1 MTNFSDVNIQKLF
14 PSVVYRR
21 GLEYFQN
28 GLVNNLLYDIN
39 YNVWTASVAGT
50 EDYFVEIDTSEFD
63 KGSINTYCDCPAY
76 STFGPCKHI
85 AAVMLSIA
93 DRQTGGKQYVSRN
106 YTASDNFMQSIASL
120 NDYQAGNDLTYR
132 KKQVHVEYYCKWTYD
147 HHLML
152 EMKAGDSR
160 SLIVKNAAEFL
171 EDVHEGREHYFT
183 KSFTY
188 DPSVH
193 VIDAPD
199 REIFGLLHESIRNE
213 KIYAGRVFHYRDSPE
228 RAIVIPPLLAKQLLY
243 LLVERDFTVETG
255 ERKTYRDIRI
265 VEDELPFQFDLTKD
279 HEGELMLKIEELE
292 RMTYLKLYELIFKE
306 GSFYFP
312 SKEQVPIVEK
322 VTAMPPA
329 YKNLPIA
336 KKQAD
341 AFISEV
347 IPSLKRIGDVQI
359 ADSVS
364 SEIIQHPL
372 TAKLYLEMKDDAII
386 GRLEYHYGDLQIDP
400 FNGRDQEDVIVIRDV
415 EKEKQVMHLIEHAN
429 FHYNGEKLYI
439 SPDEDELYDFL
450 YHMLPLLDKY
460 VDLFLTSDLRNM
472 IVDQQP
478 SPTTSVNLE
487 SSSNLLD
494 IGFNIEGINDSEVD
508 QVLDAIMERKR
519 YYRMQ
524 NGALLSL
531 EGEEF
536 SSMKQLM
543 EDLDIQKE
551 DMQDGNV
558 QMPVFR
564 GTQVDDLI
572 HTKKAYDPAFRKLL
586 HQLRSPEE
594 QVFPLPENLQAT
606 LRSYQMT
613 GYQWFKSL
621 SAYYLGGILADD
633 MGLGKTIQSIA
644 YILSEPSDQP
654 HLIVAPSSV
663 LYNWK
668 NECEKFAPTLKTAIL
683 TGTPKER
690 EKMINEFS
698 YMDVWITSYAT
709 LRQDIALYREKAFQ
723 TLILDEAQYI
733 KNYATKT
740 SRAIREI
747 DASRR
752 FALSGTPIENSI
764 DELWAIFQVILPG
777 LMPNQRTFKQ
787 MSPEKIASLTKPF
800 ILRRLKQDVLKELP
814 EKIETVHVS
823 ELTKEQKNLY
833 VGYWRELQQEAAKS
847 MEETGF
853 NKNRMKILAG
863 LTRLRQICCHPSV
876 FADNYEGESGKLNQL
891 MDTIRNAIANGKRML
906 IFSQFT
912 SMHEIIIEKLKAEGI
927 DFFYLHGQ
935 TPSQERVHMS
945 ERFNN
950 GEKNVFLISLKAGGT
965 GLNLTGADTVILY
978 DLWWNPAVEDQATG
992 RAHRFGQKNVVQVIR
1007 LITEGTIEEKIY
1019 ELQQKKRELIDQVI
1033 QPGETMLSS
1042 LSEEDVREL
1051 LNI

>member
-1 MTNFSDVNIQKLF
+1 MINFSDVNIQKMF

-28 GLVNNLLYDIN
+28 DRVRNLLYDIN
-39 YNVWTASVAGT
+39 FDVWTASVAGT
-50 EDYFVEIDTSEFD
+50 EDYFVEIETEEFNR
-63 KGSINTYCDCPAY
+63 GSINAYCDCPAY
-76 STFGPCKHI
+76 GTFGPCKHI
-85 AAVMLSIA
+85 AAVMLAIA
-93 DRQTGGKQYVSRN
+93 DRQSGGKKQFSRN
-106 YTASDNFMQSIASL
+106 YFASQSFMQSIASL
-120 NDYQAGNDLTYR
+120 NDFQAGVELTHR
-132 KKQVHVEYYCKWTYD
+132 KKPLDVEYTCKWTYD
-147 HHLML
+147 HHLLL

-160 SLIVKNAAEFL
+160 NLIVKNAAEFL
-171 EDVHEGREHYFT
+171 SDVHEGREHYFT
-183 KSFTY
+183 KRFTY

-193 VIDAPD
+193 EIDEQD
-199 REIFGLLHESIRNE
+199 KEIFELLYNGIRNE
-213 KIYAGRVFHYRDSPE
+213 KIYADRIFHYRDTPE
-228 RAIVIPPLLAKQLLY
+228 RTVVIPPLLAKTLLR
-243 LLVERDFTVETG
+243 LLVERDLTVETSAG
-255 ERKTYRDIRI
+255 KTYQDIEI
-265 VEDELPFQFDLTKD
+265 VEDDLPFHFNLIKD
-279 HEGELMLKIEELE
+279 DEGELVLEIEQLE
-292 RMTYLKLYELIFKE
+292 RMTYLKLYELIFIE

-312 SKEQVPIVEK
+312 STDQIPVVEK
-322 VTAMPPA
+322 ISSLPPSQ
-329 YKNLPIA
+329 KNLTVP
-336 KKQAD
+336 KQQAD
-341 AFISEV
+341 SFISEV
-347 IPSLKRIGDVQI
+347 LPPLKRVGDVQI
-359 ADSVS
+359 DETVS

-372 TAKLYLEMKDDAII
+372 VAKLYLEVKDGAII
-386 GRLEYHYGDLQIDP
+386 GQLEYHYGEYQIDP
-400 FNGRDQEDVIVIRDV
+400 FNGHDSKDAIIIRDV
-415 EKEKQVMHLIEHAN
+415 EKEQQVMHLIEHAN
-429 FHYNGEKLYI
+429 FHYNGKELYI
-439 SPDEDELYDFL
+439 NPDEDELYDFL
-450 YHMLPLLDKY
+450 YHMLPLMDDY
-460 VDLFLTSDLRNM
+460 VELYLTSAIRNM
-472 IVDQQP
+472 IVEQKP
-478 SPTTSVNLE
+478 SPSTNVSLE

-494 IGFNIEGINDSEVD
+494 IGFNIDGMDDSEIN
-508 QVLDAIMERKR
+508 QVLNAVMERKR
-519 YYRMQ
+519 YYRLES
-524 NGALLSL
+524 GALMPL

-536 SSMKQLM
+536 SSIKQLM
-543 EDLDIQKE
+543 DDLDIRKE
-551 DMQDGNV
+551 DMEEGNV
-558 QMPVFR
+558 RMPVFR
-564 GTQVDDLI
+564 GAQVDELI

-586 HQLRSPEE
+586 HQLKSPEE
-594 QVFPLPENLQAT
+594 QVYPLPDGLQAE
-606 LRSYQMT
+606 LRNYQMT

-621 SAYYLGGILADD
+621 SNYYLGGILADD

-644 YILSEPSDQP
+644 YMLSEPSDKP

-690 EKMINEFS
+690 EKMIDEFS

-709 LRQDIALYREKAFQ
+709 LRQDIALYREKSFQ

-740 SRAIREI
+740 SKAIREI
-747 DASRR
+747 KASRR

-777 LMPNQRTFKQ
+777 LMPNQRAFKQ
-787 MSPEKIASLTKPF
+787 KSHEKIASMTKPF
-800 ILRRLKQDVLKELP
+800 ILRRLKKDVLTELP

-833 VGYWRELQQEAAKS
+833 IGYWRQLQQEAAQS
-847 MEETGF
+847 MEENGF

-863 LTRLRQICCHPSV
+863 LTRLRQICCHPAV
-876 FADNYEGESGKLNQL
+876 FADNYDGESGKLNQL

-912 SMHEIIIEKLKAEGI
+912 SMHEIIIDRLAQEGI
-927 DFFYLHGQ
+927 DYFYLHGH
-935 TPSQERVHMS
+935 TPSQERVQMS

-1042 LSEEDVREL
+1042 LSEKDVREL
-1051 LNI
+1051 LSI